1 MIAPQDDEETPFLH
15 RAEQPTTKTPLPWN
29 QFWIVLLL
37 DMPDPVSSYTL
48 APFIPQLI
56 KDIGVT
62 NGDESQVGHYVGI
75 LQSSYYAA
83 HALTVFNLSQLSD
96 HIGRK
101 PVMLIALSA
110 LSVSMFSFGLSK
122 TFLGLVVSR
131 VICGTFDASNSV
143 MKSVL
148 IDITDATNMPKA
160 FNYMPIPWMIAS
172 TLGPLIGGSLS
183 RPADRFPDIFGRS
196 ELLKTYPYLLPC
208 SISAS
213 FILIAWLVTYFCLKE
228 SASTR
233 TPLWELIKGRFLRQS
248 YSKPHQTSNSI
259 IVDPGEADSGEVQAK
274 PLPLRDLLTPKV
286 LSITASYAT
295 TGLLQMALTAVLPVF
310 YATSI
315 ELGGLSLDPPR
326 IGALLAAQGAV
337 HGIFQ
342 LLFFDRLYDR
352 FGAGA
357 IHFTG
362 VSSGIPIVILFP
374 VINALARA
382 YGIGMAVWLCVSV
395 QLMLTTSLV
404 MCYPCITLFVRAAAP
419 NRASIG
425 ATNGIT
431 QMVVGVA
438 RMLSPAS
445 AASVFSYSLQ
455 EGHDAW
461 LIYYFLIAIAFLA
474 VGTALLL
481 PRDPSVWE
489 DRYRE

>member
-172 TLGPLIGGSLS
+172 TLG
-183 RPADRFPDIFGRS
+183 
-196 ELLKTYPYLLPC
+196 
-208 SISAS
+208 
-213 FILIAWLVTYFCLKE
+213 
-228 SASTR
+228 
-233 TPLWELIKGRFLRQS
+233 
-248 YSKPHQTSNSI
+248 
-259 IVDPGEADSGEVQAK
+259 
-274 PLPLRDLLTPKV
+274 
-286 LSITASYAT
+286 
-295 TGLLQMALTAVLPVF
+295 
-310 YATSI
+310 
-315 ELGGLSLDPPR
+315 
-326 IGALLAAQGAV
+326 
-337 HGIFQ
+337 
-342 LLFFDRLYDR
+342 
-352 FGAGA
+352 
-357 IHFTG
+357 
-362 VSSGIPIVILFP
+362 
-374 VINALARA
+374 
-382 YGIGMAVWLCVSV
+382 
-395 QLMLTTSLV
+395 
-404 MCYPCITLFVRAAAP
+404 
-419 NRASIG
+419 
-425 ATNGIT
+425 
-431 QMVVGVA
+431 
-438 RMLSPAS
+438 
-445 AASVFSYSLQ
+445 
-455 EGHDAW
+455 
-461 LIYYFLIAIAFLA
+461 
-474 VGTALLL
+474 
-481 PRDPSVWE
+481 
-489 DRYRE
+489 